1 MDWLINEER
10 QGATEAGLLLEFLI
24 FAGSLVALYYGA
36 KAVTESA
43 VHFAK
48 VLGISEFVI
57 GATVVAFGT
66 ALPEFSTSMTAMAVD
81 GGRPEIAAGTVLGSI
96 LANTGLALGA
106 AAVLYGIYIDRKI
119 LETDL
124 SFLLAS
130 VLALY
135 VVFLD
140 YRITWIEGIF
150 LIAIYLAFIHHEVSE
165 HRKNDSKGMEDLRPK
180 MIALFIAGIVI
191 LSVGARY
198 MIEAIRDI
206 AATLGISEA
215 VVAVI
220 LLAVGTSLPEVS
232 TAIVAA
238 KNGRGDIA
246 MGDIIGANAFNAL
259 IVLGASSL
267 VGDVA
272 VSEPF
277 VSVTLPVVVLMSLLL
292 GFMVLGNKITRFE
305 GSMLLAIYFLEIM
318 AILTIL

>member
-1 MDWLINEER
+1 M
-10 QGATEAGLLLEFLI
+10 LEFLT
-24 FAGSLVALYYGA
+24 FAVSLVALYSGA
-36 KAVTESA
+36 RAITDSA

-66 ALPEFSTSMTAMAVD
+66 ALPEFSTSIVAMVAD
-81 GGRPEIAAGTVLGSI
+81 GGTPEIAAGNVLGSI

-106 AAVLYGIYIDRKI
+106 AAALYGIYIDRKI

-130 VLALY
+130 MLAIY

-140 YRITWIEGIF
+140 YRITWIEGVV
-150 LIAIYLAFIHHEVSE
+150 LIAVYLAFIHHEISE
-165 HRKNDSKGMEDLRPK
+165 HRKGEAKGSEKLDPRRL
-180 MIALFIAGIVI
+180 GIFFGGVLI
-191 LSVGARY
+191 LSVGANY
-198 MIEAIRDI
+198 MIEAIQSI
-206 AATLGISEA
+206 SSTLGISEG

-220 LLAVGTSLPEVS
+220 LLAIGTSLPEIS

-246 MGDIIGANAFNAL
+246 MGDIMGANAFNAL
-259 IVLGASSL
+259 IILGASSL

-272 VSEPF
+272 AGEAF
-277 VSVTLPVVVLMSLLL
+277 VSVTLPVVVLISLLL
-292 GFMVLGNKITRFE
+292 GFMILGNRITRFE
-305 GSMLLAIYFLEIM
+305 GSLLVAIYLLEVI

>member
-1 MDWLINEER
+1 M
-10 QGATEAGLLLEFLI
+10 LEFLI

-36 KAVTESA
+36 KAITESA

-66 ALPEFSTSMTAMAVD
+66 ALPELSTSLAAMAFE
-81 GGRPEIAAGTVLGSI
+81 GGRPEIAAGNVLGSI

-106 AAVLYGIYIDRKI
+106 AAALYGIYIDRKI

-135 VVFLD
+135 IVFLD

-165 HRKNDSKGMEDLRPK
+165 HRKNDLKGTEELRPK
-180 MIALFIAGIVI
+180 MIALFIGGVVI

-220 LLAVGTSLPEVS
+220 LLAVGTSLPEIS

-259 IVLGASSL
+259 IILGASSL

-305 GSMLLAIYFLEIM
+305 GSMLLSLYILEMM
-318 AILTIL
+318 AILVIL